1 MTSSLLSTRL
11 ISMRFGGIAALED
24 VTLTLERGQ
33 TLGLLGPNGAGKTTL
48 VNVLTGFVRPTS
60 GAVLLDGVPVSGMRP
75 DQLALRGIVRTFQ
88 SVRLFKR
95 MSVLQNV
102 LVPAHASHGGIEAAE
117 RALDFVGIAG
127 LAARQAGSLPY
138 TQERLVGVARALA
151 LAPAFLLMDEPAA
164 GMNDAEGAQLV
175 DLIRRIP
182 PAYGCG
188 LLLIEHNMPV
198 VMAVCSDLHVLRQGR
213 TLMRGP
219 RDEVRANR
227 EFIDSYLG
235 GL

>member
-1 MTSSLLSTRL
+1 MTSGLLSTRL
-11 ISMRFGGIAALED
+11 ISMRFGGITALED
-24 VTLTLERGQ
+24 VSLTLERGQ
-33 TLGLLGPNGAGKTTL
+33 TVGLLGPNGAGKTTL
-48 VNVLTGFVRPTS
+48 VNVLTGFAQPTS
-60 GAVLLDGVPVSGMRP
+60 GAVLLDGAPVTGMRP

-88 SVRLFKR
+88 SVRLFRR

-102 LVPAHASHGGIEAAE
+102 LVPAHARRGGREAAE
-117 RALDFVGIAG
+117 RALDFVGISG

-151 LAPAFLLMDEPAA
+151 LGPAFLLMDEPAA
-164 GMNDAEGAQLV
+164 GMNDAEGTQLV

-213 TLMRGP
+213 TLVRGP
-219 RDEVRANR
+219 RDEVRTNR

-235 GL
+235 GV

>member
-1 MTSSLLSTRL
+1 MTSGLLSTRSV
-11 ISMRFGGIAALED
+11 SMRFGGITALED
-24 VTLTLERGQ
+24 VSLILERGQ
-33 TLGLLGPNGAGKTTL
+33 ILGLLGPNGAGKTTL
-48 VNVLTGFVRPTS
+48 VNVLTGFAQPTN
-60 GAVLLDGVPVSGMRP
+60 GAVLLDGAPVTGMRP
-75 DQLALRGIVRTFQ
+75 DQLALRGIARTFQ

-102 LVPAHASHGGIEAAE
+102 LVPAYARHGGREAAE
-117 RALDFVGIAG
+117 RALDFVGIST

-138 TQERLVGVARALA
+138 TQERLVGLARALA
-151 LAPAFLLMDEPAA
+151 LEPAFLLMDEPAA
-164 GMNDAEGAQLV
+164 GMNDSEGAQLV

-213 TLMRGP
+213 TLVRGT
-219 RDEVRANR
+219 RDEVRTNR